1 MRGIQPE
8 SRRAARNRHIYLR
21 VDDIL
26 AHPADELV
34 ALAGRNWQ
42 FDFFLHRVGDVL
54 HPVAAALAQFD
65 EVRNNPPKCDIRPIP
80 RRARRDD
87 NLRLRAVDTI
97 AYPAHELVALA
108 LRGRQ
113 LNRVGFYRV
122 GNRGQIL
129 AAVRAQRDGVGDYLP
144 VRGIRLIAR
153 CPLRQHNR
161 WLRRGFALAR
171 PAEERIT
178 RAGRRRQD
186 DRRFHRVGNGI
197 KRIAAAYVQRDGVFN
212 HLPIRGVS
220 AVARASLRDFNGFL
234 RFGDALAR
242 PAEEDVARANRGRQ
256 LERFRFHRVLD
267 GADRIA
273 ACRVHRDGIKLVRRQ
288 RQGQRRVGHEEG
300 NRVVPLADTQ
310 GNSRVALE
318 NVDAAIARCGRDL
331 HRHLLTRAAQ
341 QVVALRRHVAAPEDV
356 LRVDGHALRVRRPRQ
371 RNDALFF
378 TPRYGQECGRLLA
391 AQSRQVNEGTLVRA
405 EVAALELR
413 HPLAA
418 LLIEGE
424 ARHGAAAQGQARR
437 EVIRARAA
445 DANAV
450 GDAPVLL
457 AIAVDVHRE
466 FRYQRAVI
474 RQRERNIAL
483 AGEIDIIFR
492 HSKAGFAAIQ
502 AVDLAPRVCAAHF
515 RQQHILLLQIRILLR
530 KRRLDAVH
538 HVDRAHRAAVARVLH
553 RRFGQQRAVPI
564 RRFQLHVLGA
574 LVNKA
579 EAHGQ
584 ADFLL
589 HLQLAAHMQL
599 LPRHKRVLA
608 RIQHNIARRQRVI
621 RQVHEV
627 RRNPDIE
634 IHRLVHHDGGADIAL
649 AVQRHIPR
657 RAQNQLLNIC
667 RRADVQP
674 HVLVRQHIQAVDFA
688 GRQIGVQPAENQQ
701 IAVHFRRIELRVAQM
716 VKNRV
721 ADEGFRRLRVLI
733 QHGDAKLLDVLLKRR
748 VIPVRIVP
756 YASADF
762 FRQPLQ
768 RRVPAL
774 WCLVL
779 VDGVQCV
786 QRTHVVFHNH
796 GRRCCTRPNDAA

>member
-1 MRGIQPE
+1 MT
-8 SRRAARNRHIYLR
+8 AAAVQIHGDVVFCQFPVL
-21 VDDIL
+21 DIR
-26 AHPADELV
+26 LV
-34 ALAGRNWQ
+34 ARRTLRDGHVRLRRRDALACPAKERVARAGRGRQ
-42 FDFFLHRVGDVL
+42 RYGLLHRVEIHL
-54 HPVAAALAQFD
+54 
-65 EVRNNPPKCDIRPIP
+65 
-80 RRARRDD
+80 RRAR
-87 NLRLRAVDTI
+87 I
-97 AYPAHELVALA
+97 APF
-108 LRGRQ
+108 Q
-113 LNRVGFYRV
+113 
-122 GNRGQIL
+122 
-129 AAVRAQRDGVGDYLP
+129 QR
-144 VRGIRLIAR
+144 
-153 CPLRQHNR
+153 N
-161 WLRRGFALAR
+161 
-171 PAEERIT
+171 
-178 RAGRRRQD
+178 
-186 DRRFHRVGNGI
+186 
-197 KRIAAAYVQRDGVFN
+197 DGVFN
-212 HLPIRGVS
+212 HLPIRGVG
-220 AVARASLRDFNGFL
+220 AVTRASLRDFHGFL

-242 PAEEDVARANRGRQ
+242 PAEEDVARANRDRQ

-267 GADRIA
+267 GTDRIA
-273 ACRVHRDGIKLVRRQ
+273 ACRVHRDGVKLVRRQ

-310 GNSRVALE
+310 GNRRVAQGG
-318 NVDAAIARCGRDL
+318 VDAAIARCGLHRD
-331 HRHLLTRAAQ
+331 RHLLAGAAQ
-341 QVVALRRHVAAPEDV
+341 QVVAFGSAVAVPDNV
-356 LRVDGHALRVRRPRQ
+356 LRVDGRALCVRRPRQ
-371 RNDALFF
+371 RNDAPFF
-378 TPRYGQECGRLLA
+378 AACYGQECVGFFA
-391 AQSRQVNEGTLVRA
+391 AQSRQVNDVALVRA

-466 FRYQRAVI
+466 FRYQCAVI
-474 RQRERNIAL
+474 RQREHNIAL

-515 RQQHILLLQIRILLR
+515 RQQHILLLQIRILLC

-564 RRFQLHVLGA
+564 RRFQLHVLRA

-657 RAQNQLLNIC
+657 CAQNQLLNIC
-667 RRADVQP
+667 RRADVQANL
-674 HVLVRQHIQAVDFA
+674 LVRQHIQAVDFA

-748 VIPVRIVP
+748 VIQVRIVP

-768 RRVPAL
+768 RRVLAL

>member
-1 MRGIQPE
+1 MRGVLTVA
-8 SRRAARNRHIYLR
+8 RRPLRDGDVVFLPRHARARPALKEVAALLR
-21 VDDIL
+21 VRQL
-26 AHPADELV
+26 HFL
-34 ALAGRNWQ
+34 
-42 FDFFLHRVGDVL
+42 LHRVGDGFVAVREIFQ
-54 HPVAAALAQFD
+54 HDRVHSGFPV
-65 EVRNNPPKCDIRPIP
+65 RGIRPVP
-80 RRARRDD
+80 RRTRRDD
-87 NLRLRAVDTI
+87 DLRLRIHD
-97 AYPAHELVALA
+97 ALA
-108 LRGRQ
+108 RPAEEGIARANRGRQ
-113 LNRVGFYRV
+113 RNRTGCYRV
-122 GNRGQIL
+122 GNRVQRV
-129 AAVRAQRDGVGDYLP
+129 AAAGIQRDGVDIHFP
-144 VRGIRLIAR
+144 VREIDLIAR
-153 CPLRQHNR
+153 RPLRQHNR
-161 WLRRGFALAR
+161 RLRRGFALAR
-171 PAEERIT
+171 PAEERIA

-212 HLPIRGVS
+212 HLPIRSVG
-220 AVARASLRDFNGFL
+220 AVARAPLRDFHGLL
-234 RFGDALAR
+234 RFGDPLAR
-242 PAEEDVARANRGRQ
+242 PAEEDVARAHRGRQ
-256 LERFRFHRVLD
+256 QERFRFHRVLD
-267 GADRIA
+267 GTDRIA
-273 ACRVHRDGIKLVRRQ
+273 AACVQRDGIKLVRRQ

-300 NRVVPLADTQ
+300 SRVVPLADTQ
-310 GNSRVALE
+310 GNSRVAQE
-318 NVDAAIARCGRDL
+318 NVDATIARCGL
-331 HRHLLTRAAQ
+331 HRDRHQLAGAAQ
-341 QVVALRRHVAAPEDV
+341 QVVAFGSAVAVPDNV
-356 LRVDGHALRVRRPRQ
+356 LRVDGRALRVCRPCQ

-378 TPRYGQECGRLLA
+378 APRYGQECVGFFA
-391 AQSRQVNEGTLVRA
+391 AQSRQVNEVALVRA

-437 EVIRARAA
+437 EVLRPCVV

-466 FRYQRAVI
+466 FRHQRAVI
-474 RQRERNIAL
+474 RQREHNVAR
-483 AGEIDIIFR
+483 AGEIDIVFR
-492 HSKAGFAAIQ
+492 RGKAGFSVIQ
-502 AVDLAPRVCAAHF
+502 AEDLAPRVCAAHF
-515 RQQHILLLQIRILLR
+515 RQQHILLLQIRILFR
-530 KRRLDAVH
+530 ERRLDAVQ

-589 HLQLAAHMQL
+589 HLQLAAHRQL
-599 LPRHKRVLA
+599 LSRHKRVLA

-657 RAQNQLLNIC
+657 CAQNQLLNIC

-716 VKNRV
+716 VKNRI
-721 ADEGFRRLRVLI
+721 ANEGFRRLRVLI

-748 VIPVRIVP
+748 VVPVRIVP
-756 YASADF
+756 HASADF
-762 FRQPLQ
+762 FRQPHQ
-768 RRVPAL
+768 R
-774 WCLVL
+774 
-779 VDGVQCV
+779 
-786 QRTHVVFHNH
+786 
-796 GRRCCTRPNDAA
+796 

>member
-1 MRGIQPE
+1 MTAAAVQIHGDVVFCQFPVLDILLVARRTLRDGHVRLRRRDALACPAKERVARAGRGRQRYGLLHRVEIL
-8 SRRAARNRHIYLR
+8 SRRA
-21 VDDIL
+21 
-26 AHPADELV
+26 
-34 ALAGRNWQ
+34 
-42 FDFFLHRVGDVL
+42 
-54 HPVAAALAQFD
+54 
-65 EVRNNPPKCDIRPIP
+65 
-80 RRARRDD
+80 
-87 NLRLRAVDTI
+87 
-97 AYPAHELVALA
+97 
-108 LRGRQ
+108 
-113 LNRVGFYRV
+113 
-122 GNRGQIL
+122 
-129 AAVRAQRDGVGDYLP
+129 
-144 VRGIRLIAR
+144 
-153 CPLRQHNR
+153 
-161 WLRRGFALAR
+161 
-171 PAEERIT
+171 
-178 RAGRRRQD
+178 
-186 DRRFHRVGNGI
+186 
-197 KRIAAAYVQRDGVFN
+197 RIAPFQQRNDGVFN
-212 HLPIRGVS
+212 HLPIRGVG
-220 AVARASLRDFNGFL
+220 AVARASLRDFNDFL

-267 GADRIA
+267 GTDRIA
-273 ACRVHRDGIKLVRRQ
+273 ACRVQRDGVKLVAIKRQ
-288 RQGQRRVGHEEG
+288 RHRRIGHDEGKRVLRRADAQGNRRV
-300 NRVVPLADTQ
+300 AQ
-310 GNSRVALE
+310 GG
-318 NVDAAIARCGRDL
+318 VDAAIARCGLHRD
-331 HRHLLTRAAQ
+331 RHLLAGAAQ
-341 QVVALRRHVAAPEDV
+341 QVVAFGSAVAVPDNV
-356 LRVDGHALRVRRPRQ
+356 LRVDGRALCVRRPRQ
-371 RNDALFF
+371 RNDAPFF
-378 TPRYGQECGRLLA
+378 AACYGRECVGFFA
-391 AQSRQVNEGTLVRA
+391 AQSRQVNDIALVRA

-474 RQRERNIAL
+474 RQREHNIAL

-492 HSKAGFAAIQ
+492 HGKAGFAAIQ
-502 AVDLAPRVCAAHF
+502 AVDLAPRVCASHF

-530 KRRLDAVH
+530 KRRLDAVQ

-608 RIQHNIARRQRVI
+608 RIQHNIARRQRII

-649 AVQRHIPR
+649 DVQRHIPR
-657 RAQNQLLNIC
+657 CAQNQLLNLC
-667 RRADVQP
+667 RRANVQP

-721 ADEGFRRLRVLI
+721 ADEGLRRLRVLF
-733 QHGDAKLLDVLLKRR
+733 QHGDAKLPDVLLKCR

-756 YASADF
+756 HASADF
-762 FRQPLQ
+762 LRYPLQ
-768 RRVPAL
+768 
-774 WCLVL
+774 
-779 VDGVQCV
+779 
-786 QRTHVVFHNH
+786 H
-796 GRRCCTRPNDAA
+796 